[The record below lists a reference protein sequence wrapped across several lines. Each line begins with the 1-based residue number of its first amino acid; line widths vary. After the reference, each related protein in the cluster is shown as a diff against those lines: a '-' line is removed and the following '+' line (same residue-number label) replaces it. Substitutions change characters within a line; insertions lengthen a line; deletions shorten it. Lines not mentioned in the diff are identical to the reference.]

1 MKHKIGTQLF
11 FRPLG
16 YMACTVVHVT
26 PYHED
31 GDPHAFVTVE
41 LNGGDICTIPVA
53 VQDDYLALEAP
64 KQRPEKQPVV
74 RKAGPLKSILDKFRR
89 TDGKR

>member
-1 MKHKIGTQLF
+1 
-11 FRPLG
+11 
-16 YMACTVVHVT
+16 
-26 PYHED
+26 
-31 GDPHAFVTVE
+31 VE